1 MDLALTI
8 FRLGVGIGA
17 LLVGIGLVIAVV
29 SLRPLVRD
37 VRALASDTRRLAR
50 LADEQ
55 LPAVLEHAR
64 TVAANAEVLTEDV
77 AVRLEQSRL
86 AADLPPGPPAGRAAG
101 MPVQSGDAS
110 GDDHIA

>member
-17 LLVGIGLVIAVV
+17 LLVGIGLVIAVL

-37 VRALASDTRRLAR
+37 VRALAADTRRLTR

-55 LPAVLEHAR
+55 LPLLLEHAR
-64 TVAANAEVLTEDV
+64 TVAANAEILTEDV
-77 AVRLEQSRL
+77 AVRLEQSRMSAEL
-86 AADLPPGPPAGRAAG
+86 AARRPSG
-101 MPVQSGDAS
+101 MPVQSSDAAGDE
-110 GDDHIA
+110 HIA

>member
-1 MDLALTI
+1 
-8 FRLGVGIGA
+8 
-17 LLVGIGLVIAVV
+17 
-29 SLRPLVRD
+29 VRD
-37 VRALASDTRRLAR
+37 VRALAGDTRRLAR

-55 LPAVLEHAR
+55 LPPLLEHAR

-86 AADLPPGPPAGRAAG
+86 AVDLPPGRPTG
-101 MPVQSGDAS
+101 MPVQSGDAA

>member
-1 MDLALTI
+1 VDLALTI
-8 FRLGVGIGA
+8 FHLGVGIGA
-17 LLVGIGLVIAVV
+17 LLVGLGIVIAAV

-37 VRALASDTRRLAR
+37 VQALAGDTRRLSR

-55 LPAVLEHAR
+55 LPQLLEHAR
-64 TVAANAEVLTEDV
+64 TVAANAEILTEDV

-86 AADLPPGPPAGRAAG
+86 AADLPPRRPPG
-101 MPVQSGDAS
+101 MPVQSGDAA

>member
-17 LLVGIGLVIAVV
+17 LLVGIGLVIAVL

-37 VRALASDTRRLAR
+37 VRGLATDTRRLTR

-55 LPAVLEHAR
+55 LPQLLEHAR
-64 TVAANAEVLTEDV
+64 TVAANAEILTEDV
-77 AVRLEQSRL
+77 AVRLEQSRMSAEL
-86 AADLPPGPPAGRAAG
+86 AARRPSG
-101 MPVQSGDAS
+101 MPVQSGDAA
-110 GDDHIA
+110 GDEHIA

>member
-1 MDLALTI
+1 MDLALTV

-17 LLVGIGLVIAVV
+17 LLVGVALVIAVL

-37 VRALASDTRRLAR
+37 VRGLASDSRRLAR

-55 LPAVLEHAR
+55 LPELLEHAR

-77 AVRLEQSRL
+77 AVRLEQSRV
-86 AADLPPGPPAGRAAG
+86 AADLPPGRPAG
-101 MPVQSGDAS
+101 MPVQSGDAA

>member
-17 LLVGIGLVIAVV
+17 LLVGVGLLIAVL

-37 VRALASDTRRLAR
+37 IRALATDTRRLSR

-55 LPAVLEHAR
+55 LPELLEHAR
-64 TVAANAEVLTEDV
+64 TVAANAEILTEDV
-77 AVRLEQSRL
+77 AVRLEQSRM
-86 AADLPPGPPAGRAAG
+86 AAEPPPRRMPG
-101 MPVQSGDAS
+101 MPVQSGDAA
-110 GDDHIA
+110 GDEHIA